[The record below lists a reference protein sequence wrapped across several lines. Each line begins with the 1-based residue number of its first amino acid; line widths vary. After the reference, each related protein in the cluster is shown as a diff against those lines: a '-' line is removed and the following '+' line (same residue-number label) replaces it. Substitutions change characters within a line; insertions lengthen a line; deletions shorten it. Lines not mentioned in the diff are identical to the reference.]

1 MKKAFI
7 SGAFM
12 VCTLVA
18 SAQLKIT
25 TKLFDLENINKNKGW
40 NLCSEFTDESR
51 NTVIKI
57 SNKN

>member
-1 MKKAFI
+1 
-7 SGAFM
+7 M